1 MPILKRLVAAVEYDK
16 DGETKT
22 RWQECGVIMENNG
35 KEVTKIDALPV
46 GPGWNGF
53 LQHFEPREKEF
64 ADNMA
69 KLKKE
74 VAVSDDVA
82 AEDATEIPED
92 DIPF

>member
-1 MPILKRLVAAVEYDK
+1 MPILKRLVAAVEYVK

-22 RWQECGVIMENNG
+22 RWQDCGVIMEVNG
-35 KEVTKIDALPV
+35 KQKTKIDTLPV
-46 GPGWNGF
+46 GPGWDGF

-69 KLKKE
+69 KLKEE

-82 AEDATEIPED
+82 AEDATEIPQD